1 MQTYKIIP
9 QFRDNCVIQA
19 QEEWLTEYTVG
30 DTIFLISNLH
40 TKKFSVISK
49 IEALEIGE
57 KPLIFIDQRNLENFG
72 EGDDVY
78 ILKYN
83 PAEALEIQI
92 SISND
97 FSLLSKGDWTT
108 NIKPSLLDKL
118 LDLGQEVS
126 FLIPWEGG
134 NPIIGT
140 GLINFTLPNPPVY
153 IGDRTKISLDKHSNE
168 ELSALKRERIKF
180 KEDRVEILEK
190 QIKQNVIE
198 FIKTIKHQNFP
209 YKGQKYE
216 FKATNP
222 KQLFSSVLN
231 IFKGLETIEDPIEK
245 QFDDKDQDYLA
256 SVVYLHKEAP
266 NTLQLIDVQIM
277 SSESSGTMII
287 WVTGENEEIIS
298 ETLKRYDSKI
308 SELQQGLEQRVEAIS
323 AQCPECGG
331 NLDIKNIDINGTI
344 ECIYCNKT
352 SKIPKA
358 LRY

>member
-1 MQTYKIIP
+1 MQTYKLVP
-9 QFRDNCVIQA
+9 QFRNNCVIQA
-19 QEEWLTEYTVG
+19 QEEWLKEYTVG
-30 DTIFLISNLH
+30 DTIFLISNLP

-57 KPLIFIDQRNLENFG
+57 KPLIFMDQRNLENFG
-72 EGDDVY
+72 DGDDVY

-97 FSLLSKGDWTT
+97 FSLLTKGDWTA

-126 FLIPWEGG
+126 FLIPWEG

-140 GLINFTLPNPPVY
+140 GLIRATLPNPPVY
-153 IGDRTKISLDKHSNE
+153 IGDRTKILLDKYSNE
-168 ELSALKRERIKF
+168 ELSVLKRERIKF

-190 QIKQNVIE
+190 QVKLNVFE

-231 IFKGLETIEDPIEK
+231 VFKGLETIEDPVEK
-245 QFDDKDQDYLA
+245 QFDEKDQDYLA

-266 NTLQLIDVQIM
+266 NNLQLIDVQIM
-277 SSESSGTMII
+277 SSENSGTMII

>member
-1 MQTYKIIP
+1 MQTYKLVP

-19 QEEWLTEYTVG
+19 QEEWLTDYTVG
-30 DTIFLISNLH
+30 DTIFLISNLP

-49 IEALEIGE
+49 IEALEIGDR
-57 KPLIFIDQRNLENFG
+57 PLIFIDQRNLENFA
-72 EGDDVY
+72 EGDEVY

-83 PAEALEIQI
+83 PAEALEVQV

-108 NIKPSLLDKL
+108 NIKPSLLNKL

-140 GLINFTLPNPPVY
+140 GLISSTLPNPPVF
-153 IGDRTKISLDKHSNE
+153 IGDRTRISLDKHSNE
-168 ELSALKRERIKF
+168 ELLALKSERIKI

-190 QIKQNVIE
+190 QIEKNVIE
-198 FIKTIKHQNFP
+198 YIKMIKHQNFP
-209 YKGQKYE
+209 YRGQKYQ

-231 IFKGLETIEDPIEK
+231 VFKGLETIEDPIEK
-245 QFDDKDQDYLA
+245 HYDVKEQDYLA
-256 SVVYLHKEAP
+256 SVVYLYKEVP
-266 NTLQLIDVQIM
+266 NILQLIDVQIM
-277 SSESSGTMII
+277 SSENSGTLII
-287 WVTGENEEIIS
+287 WVTGENEELIS
-298 ETLKRYDSKI
+298 KTLKRYNSKI
-308 SELQQGLEQRVEAIS
+308 SELQQDLEQRVEVIS

-331 NLDIKNIDINGTI
+331 DLDIKNSELNGSL
-344 ECIYCNKT
+344 ECIYCNKI

>member
-19 QEEWLTEYTVG
+19 QEEWLKEYTVG

-57 KPLIFIDQRNLENFG
+57 KPLIFMDQRNLENFG

-97 FSLLSKGDWTT
+97 FSLLTKGDWTA

-126 FLIPWEGG
+126 FLIPWEG

-140 GLINFTLPNPPVY
+140 GLVRATLPNPPVY
-153 IGDRTKISLDKHSNE
+153 IGDRTKILLDKYSNE
-168 ELSALKRERIKF
+168 ELSVLKRERIKF

-190 QIKQNVIE
+190 QVKLNVFE

-231 IFKGLETIEDPIEK
+231 VFKGLETIEDPVEK
-245 QFDDKDQDYLA
+245 QFDEKDQDYLA

-266 NTLQLIDVQIM
+266 NNLQLIDVQIM
-277 SSESSGTMII
+277 SSENSGTMII

-331 NLDIKNIDINGTI
+331 NLDIKNIHINGTI

>member
-231 IFKGLETIEDPIEK
+231 IFKGLETIEDPVEK
-245 QFDDKDQDYLA
+245 QFDEKDQDYLA

-266 NTLQLIDVQIM
+266 NNLQLIDVQIM
-277 SSESSGTMII
+277 SSENSGTMII

>member
-30 DTIFLISNLH
+30 ETIFLISNLH

-97 FSLLSKGDWTT
+97 FSLLTKGDWTT

-153 IGDRTKISLDKHSNE
+153 IGDHTKILLDKHSNE

-198 FIKTIKHQNFP
+198 YINTIKHQNFP
-209 YKGQKYE
+209 HKGQKYE

-231 IFKGLETIEDPIEK
+231 IFKGLEIIEDPIEK

-266 NTLQLIDVQIM
+266 NNLQLIDVQIM
-277 SSESSGTMII
+277 SNESSGTMII

>member
-19 QEEWLTEYTVG
+19 QEEWLTEYSVG

-72 EGDDVY
+72 EGDDAY

-97 FSLLSKGDWTT
+97 FSLLTKGDWTA

-140 GLINFTLPNPPVY
+140 GLINSTLPNPPVY
-153 IGDRTKISLDKHSNE
+153 IGDRTKILLDKHSNE

-209 YKGQKYE
+209 HKGQKYE

-231 IFKGLETIEDPIEK
+231 LFKGLETIEDPIEK

-266 NTLQLIDVQIM
+266 NNLQLIDVQIM

-287 WVTGENEEIIS
+287 WVTGENEDIIS

-331 NLDIKNIDINGTI
+331 NLDIKNIDINGII

>member
-19 QEEWLTEYTVG
+19 KEEWLKEYTAG

-92 SISND
+92 SVSDD
-97 FSLLSKGDWTT
+97 FSLLTKGDWTT

-126 FLIPWEGG
+126 FLIPWEG

-140 GLINFTLPNPPVY
+140 GLIRATLPNPPVY
-153 IGDRTKISLDKHSNE
+153 IGDRTKILLDKYSNE
-168 ELSALKRERIKF
+168 ELSVLKRERIRF
-180 KEDRVEILEK
+180 KEKRVEILEK
-190 QIKQNVIE
+190 QIKLNVIE

-222 KQLFSSVLN
+222 KQLFISVLN
-231 IFKGLETIEDPIEK
+231 IFKGLETIEAPVEK
-245 QFDDKDQDYLA
+245 QFDEKDQDYLA
-256 SVVYLHKEAP
+256 SVVYLHKEVP
-266 NTLQLIDVQIM
+266 NNLQLIDVQIM
-277 SSESSGTMII
+277 SSENSGTMII

-308 SELQQGLEQRVEAIS
+308 SELQQGLEQRVEVIS

>member
-19 QEEWLTEYTVG
+19 QEDFLKDYSVG

-40 TKKFSVISK
+40 TKQFSVISK

-97 FSLLSKGDWTT
+97 FSLLTKGDWTA

-140 GLINFTLPNPPVY
+140 GLINSTLPNPPVY
-153 IGDRTKISLDKHSNE
+153 IGDRTKILLDKHSNE

-180 KEDRVEILEK
+180 KEDRVGILEK

-209 YKGQKYE
+209 HKGQKYE

-231 IFKGLETIEDPIEK
+231 LFKGLETIEDPIEK

-256 SVVYLHKEAP
+256 SVVYLHKEASK
-266 NTLQLIDVQIM
+266 NLQLIDVQIM
-277 SSESSGTMII
+277 SSEGSGTMII
-287 WVTGENEEIIS
+287 WVTGKNEEIIS

-331 NLDIKNIDINGTI
+331 NLDIKNIDINGII

>member
-1 MQTYKIIP
+1 
-9 QFRDNCVIQA
+9 
-19 QEEWLTEYTVG
+19 
-30 DTIFLISNLH
+30 
-40 TKKFSVISK
+40 
-49 IEALEIGE
+49 E

-72 EGDDVY
+72 EGDDAY

-97 FSLLSKGDWTT
+97 FSLLTKGDWTA
-108 NIKPSLLDKL
+108 NIKPSLLGKL
-118 LDLGQEVS
+118 LDLGLEVS
-126 FLIPWEGG
+126 FLIPWEG

-140 GLINFTLPNPPVY
+140 GLIRATLPNPPVY
-153 IGDRTKISLDKHSNE
+153 IGDRTKILLDKYSNE
-168 ELSALKRERIKF
+168 ELSILKRERIKF
-180 KEDRVEILEK
+180 KEDRVGILEK
-190 QIKQNVIE
+190 QIKLNVIE

-231 IFKGLETIEDPIEK
+231 IFKGLETIEDPVEK

-256 SVVYLHKEAP
+256 SVVYLHKEVP
-266 NTLQLIDVQIM
+266 NNLQLIDVQIM

-331 NLDIKNIDINGTI
+331 NLDIKNIDINGII